1 MRAAALAA
9 LALAGCYE
17 PAIGRCVITDCSE
30 EAPCPGDLVCR
41 GGACVPEDDRLPC
54 PQRHHLSIEMGG
66 RGRGIVAGPD
76 GLLCPGTQCSVDV
89 VEGEYTLTP
98 LPAIDSRLAEWT
110 TSDGMPITNCLPDH
124 PCTLILD
131 TDTTVRAT
139 FNAAKSVEVRFF
151 GDGDGHLASDDG
163 ILDCKTGESRCIAK
177 FDVGADVVL
186 RPVPDELGVNPAAL
200 VRWGGDCEGTPAE
213 NACNLNLDENRVVD
227 VHYDVHR
234 VMLFP
239 VPADGG
245 TIAKAGPAV
254 TTSCP
259 GECELLLPPVANA
272 IDLIATPGIDRLVGR
287 WINVCDSVL
296 PVPLVCSATIDRDMF
311 VVVLFDE
318 MPRLSLV
325 PNAAVNLLVKPGDL
339 PCNNVGGGEC
349 VFHFAPD
356 TQVTVTATP
365 KMGALDPNFEWN
377 TCPNQ
382 GNERSS
388 QCNFQIRAGDTITL
402 NPAVV
407 AP

>member
-1 MRAAALAA
+1 MRALAA
-9 LALAGCYE
+9 LCVMLAACYE

-30 EAPCPGDLVCR
+30 ESPCPGDLVCR
-41 GGACVPEDDRLPC
+41 AGSCVPEGDKLPC
-54 PQRHHLSIEMGG
+54 PLHHRLAIEMGG
-66 RGRGIVAGPD
+66 RGKGIVAGPN
-76 GLLCPGTQCSVDV
+76 GLLCPGQQCSVEV
-89 VEGEYTLTP
+89 IEGEYTLTP
-98 LPAIDSRLAEWT
+98 LPAIDSRLAQWY
-110 TSDGMPITNCLPDH
+110 SDETPIDYCLPDR

-131 TDTTVRAT
+131 TDVTVRAT

-151 GDGDGHLASDDG
+151 GDGVGRLASDDG

-177 FDVGADVVL
+177 FDVGADVSL
-186 RPVPDELGVNPAAL
+186 RPVPDELGINPAAL
-200 VRWGGDCEGTPAE
+200 VRWGGDCEGTLAE

-234 VMLFP
+234 VQLFP

-245 TIAKAGPAV
+245 TIARAGAV
-254 TTSCP
+254 MTSCP
-259 GECELLLPPVANA
+259 GDCELLLPPVANA
-272 IDLIATPGIDRLVGR
+272 IDLVATPGPDRLVGR
-287 WINVCDSVL
+287 WINVCDSIL

-325 PNAAVNLLVKPGDL
+325 PNASVNLLVKPGDM

-356 TQVTVTATP
+356 TQVTITATP
-365 KMGALDPNFEWN
+365 KVGMLDPLFEWN
-377 TCPNQ
+377 TCPNI

-388 QCNFQIRAGDTITL
+388 QCNFQIRANDTITL
-402 NPAVV
+402 NPGVV